1 MGADENVTLRDAKMA
16 RTRVDLKQAMLLK
29 LREKS
34 FTDIS
39 VKELCAEVMISEGTF
54 FNYFPKKNDLL
65 IYFIQLWSLEAAW
78 VAQKK
83 AGPKAGVGAIES
95 VFEFTAQQMVDYPR
109 VMGEIIAIYAC
120 GCAPKGFEELSLAD
134 RAAAFPGNEGIQGLS
149 SQGLRALFPVYLA
162 RAVELGELPKTT
174 DIAEVTATLVCVF
187 FGAPIL
193 GAMGVTSDVGAE
205 YRRQLKLV
213 WAGVRAGG
221 ADSGN

>member
-1 MGADENVTLRDAKMA
+1 MSADENVTLREAKMA
-16 RTRVDLKQAMLLK
+16 RTRLDLMRAMLFK

-34 FTDIS
+34 FAEIS

-65 IYFIQLWSLEAAW
+65 VYFIQLWSMEAAW
-78 VAQKK
+78 VAQEK
-83 AGPKAGVGAIES
+83 AGPKAGVGAVEA
-95 VFEFTAQQMVDYPR
+95 VFEFTAQKMVDHPR
-109 VMGEIIAIYAC
+109 IMGEIIAIQAC
-120 GCAPKGFEELSLAD
+120 GCAPKSIDELTPAD
-134 RAAAFPGNEGIQGLS
+134 RAAAFPGVDGLQNLP
-149 SQGLRALFPVYLA
+149 SQGLRSLFPLYLA

-174 DIAEVTATLVCVF
+174 DIAAVTAALVCVF
-187 FGAPIL
+187 FGVPTM
-193 GAMGVTSDVGAE
+193 GAMGIVTEIGAE